1 VYISGSYEN
10 SDNCSNK
17 SNMHAMNLIIK
28 IVIIFTGGYE
38 YLSRKWGDKIYY
50 KFAKRRE
57 KKLQKCKVGFL

>member
-1 VYISGSYEN
+1 
-10 SDNCSNK
+10 
-17 SNMHAMNLIIK
+17 MHAMNLIIK